1 MSLIDDRID
10 LLLSPEDQERV
21 DAVSAQL
28 ADVQRL
34 GVAFSGGVD
43 SAVLLALAVRTLG
56 ADRVVA
62 LMGVSASLAAR
73 ERELATSIA
82 TQLGVTLREVRTK
95 ELALAEYRKNGPDRC
110 FHCKNELF
118 TVIDRDIVG
127 ALGLDAVA
135 YGENAD
141 DAKAVDRPGQR
152 AAAEHAVLRPLA
164 TAGID
169 KAAVRRIATALELPV
184 ANKPAAPCL
193 ASRIAPYVEVSA
205 EKLAQVEAV
214 ENAIFDLGFSDVRV
228 RHHGE
233 YARIELPVD
242 EIHLAGQEALRRL
255 ITQAAADA
263 GFAHVSLDLNGIQS
277 GAFARNLL
285 NSRNAD

>member
-152 AAAEHAVLRPLA
+152 AATEHAVLRPLA

-228 RHHGE
+228 RHHGD

>member
-152 AAAEHAVLRPLA
+152 AATEHAVLRPLA